1 MRRRNQAEQSQHR
14 CVKTTIGSSCVPRI
28 FIRCS
33 FAPNPIRSQFKCP
46 CKYQRHGQT
55 EDQEKRQSRY
65 DPVRQIQRR
74 SHDLFY
80 LHDQPAHD
88 DLGKCN
94 FEDVAAFQFVKQ
106 THLHFRTF
114 NVHVINHQ
122 TGIIRKQMP
131 RRLAIPTFNPAH
143 SSKPFALI
151 NSPQCFPAQASKS
164 EEVRIASVQ

>member
-1 MRRRNQAEQSQHR
+1 MRKNDDWILVRPPHFHPLFLRAESHPESVQTPMQAPA
-14 CVKTTIGSSCVPRI
+14 PR
-28 FIRCS
+28 
-33 FAPNPIRSQFKCP
+33 A
-46 CKYQRHGQT
+46 
-55 EDQEKRQSRY
+55 DQ
-65 DPVRQIQRR
+65 DRQIQRR